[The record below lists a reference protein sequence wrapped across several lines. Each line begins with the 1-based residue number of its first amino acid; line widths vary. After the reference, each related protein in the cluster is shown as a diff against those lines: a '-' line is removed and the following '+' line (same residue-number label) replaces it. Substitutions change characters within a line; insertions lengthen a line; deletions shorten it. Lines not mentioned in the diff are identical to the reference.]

1 MDARFLLGRYMRPY
15 VCNNINKE
23 DASTA
28 GGEEEEEEDDM
39 MDAEAPGE
47 EEIIDKGT
55 DEPVVE
61 GETPEGLEAE
71 PALAVTEDMGGAGE
85 AEHVPDLDGLA
96 IEGKA
101 VADPNESIEK
111 ESKPKKKKEPHFPRW
126 YSLRG

>member
-1 MDARFLLGRYMRPY
+1 MRRY
-15 VCNNINKE
+15 VCNVNNE
-23 DASTA
+23 DAGTA
-28 GGEEEEEEDDM
+28 GGEEEEDDT

-47 EEIIDKGT
+47 EEIIDAGT

-71 PALAVTEDMGGAGE
+71 PARALTEDMGVAGE

-101 VADPNESIEK
+101 VADPNESLEK
-111 ESKPKKKKEPHFPRW
+111 ESKPKKKPHFPRW